1 MSKFTH
7 KHYEEIAK
15 IIGNSNIS
23 LEDVKLLTSYFKADN
38 PRFDSDR
45 FMNAI
50 AKYKVSEFERILGT
64 FESVKRDQ
72 LQP

>member
-1 MSKFTH
+1 MSKFTR

-23 LEDVKLLTSYFKADN
+23 FEDIKLLTSYFKADN

-45 FMNAI
+45 FMNAV
-50 AKYKVSEFERILGT
+50 AKHKVAERILGT

-72 LQP
+72 LQS